1 MAKHPLKIAEN
12 MFKKSINESL
22 RGFNTATKEAKEALE
37 SLESE
42 NFISKNVEIKDSSL
56 KNEAIKPKNIQNSS
70 ERKIKYKKKQDKK
83 QRGRDKKEGNER
95 ESIYNDWYQQ
105 QAALEK
111 EALEKEAQKETA
123 INNFLDDYIETPKP
137 ERWLTVQEHLKEK
150 GKSKK
155 DTSIPS
161 VKAPS
166 DAKPGE
172 TTSNASSVK
181 ASSDISNLPFT
192 KEEADQTVAA
202 GLQGKDK
209 ELDAHGRATFRNF
222 QQYWKAVEKKPTEE
236 GLEALQKMI
245 DDPDLIEPGVMD
257 YVATNPNA
265 VKGVAGGAGLIAL
278 TNFLMSDRKGQMTNE
293 ELYSQ

>member
-22 RGFNTATKEAKEALE
+22 RGFNTATKEALE

-56 KNEAIKPKNIQNSS
+56 KNEAIKPKNIQNSL

-105 QAALEK
+105 QA
-111 EALEKEAQKETA
+111 ALEKEAQKETA

-166 DAKPGE
+166 DTKPGE
-172 TTSNASSVK
+172 TTFNASSVE

-192 KEEADQTVAA
+192 EEEADQTVAA

-209 ELDAHGRATFRNF
+209 ELDAHGRAAFRNF